1 MAHLHSADT
10 ETDATLEV
18 RTLSAVAGAE
28 VLGLDLSQPIDNAM
42 KDAILAAFQTHHVL
56 AFRDQSLSDEQQH
69 AFSKN
74 FGPLE
79 EHVHR
84 MRDGSKLPL
93 VHIVNNLDAE
103 GKPTKTPHTHGN
115 YYWHT
120 DKSYHE
126 IPSLATLLHAIIL
139 PPSGGDTQF
148 ANTRMA
154 YDALPEHRKREISG
168 LRVVHSWEVSRRNT
182 KNKPATEAE
191 IRDRPPVTHPLVRT
205 HPDTGDKTLYIGCHT
220 SHIKGMPEEEGRA
233 LLQELLEHTEQPQ
246 FIYTHKWLPGDLVM
260 WDNRCLLHR
269 AVANFDMGGHAR
281 VLHRTVVRGSKPF

>member
-1 MAHLHSADT
+1 MT
-10 ETDATLEV
+10 EALVEPSEPMLLGQT
-18 RTLSAVAGAE
+18 RLSPAGGAE
-28 VLGLDLSQPIDNAM
+28 IHGLDLSQPIDDAL
-42 KDAILAAFQTHHVL
+42 KDAILAAFRDHHILV
-56 AFRDQSLSDEQQH
+56 FRDQSLSDTHQH

-93 VHIVNNLDAE
+93 VHIVNNLDAH
-103 GKPTKTPHTHGN
+103 GSPTTTPHTHGN

-126 IPSLATLLHAIIL
+126 VPSLATLLHAVIL

-154 YDALPEHRKREISG
+154 YDALPKDLKREIAD

-182 KNKPATEAE
+182 GNKPATPEE
-191 IRDRPPVTHPLVRT
+191 IHDRPPVTHPLVRT
-205 HPDTGDKTLYIGCHT
+205 HPDSGDETLFIGCHT
-220 SHIKGMPEEEGRA
+220 SHIENMPVEGGRA

-246 FIYTHKWLPGDLVM
+246 FIYTHQWRPGDLVM

-269 AVANFDMGGHAR
+269 AVANFDMAAHPR
-281 VLHRTVVRGSKPF
+281 ILHRTVVRGSKPY